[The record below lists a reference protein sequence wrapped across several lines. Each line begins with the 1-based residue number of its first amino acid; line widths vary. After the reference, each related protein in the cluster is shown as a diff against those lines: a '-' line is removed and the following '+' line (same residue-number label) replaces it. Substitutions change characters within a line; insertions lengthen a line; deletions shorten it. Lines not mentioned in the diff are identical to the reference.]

1 MTTPTTP
8 TPTTP
13 TATATTP
20 TTATTATTAT
30 TTTATATTATTATTT
45 TATATTATA
54 EQVHTALQNVYDPCS
69 QSWQRPMSLPDL
81 GLIRQVSLTP
91 DGHATVR
98 ISLTAPFCMAV
109 PTIMQSIEHKV
120 RAIHGITN
128 ITVELDA
135 TTPWHPELMT
145 DQGRKQLTHART
157 HDRQTPPPTPTPHP
171 TTPDHTHHTP
181 QPRHVGTLPLPHN
194 RHPARNRPQTP
205 PDTAPPK
212 PTTHERAPNPHPTA
226 ATQGTLKRSRYHRD
240 AAHPKVGAQSAST
253 RREASACAARQEPYW
268 AWPPQAC
275 SFWR

>member
-8 TPTTP
+8 TPTATTP
-13 TATATTP
+13 TATTP
-20 TTATTATTAT
+20 TTATPAT
-30 TTTATATTATTATTT
+30 TTTPTAATATTATTATATAATPTT
-45 TATATTATA
+45 ATTATAATATTATT

-135 TTPWHPELMT
+135 TTTWHPELMT

-157 HDRQTPPPTPTPHP
+157 HDRQTPPPTPTPAPHHP
-171 TTPDHTHHTP
+171 
-181 QPRHVGTLPLPHN
+181 
-194 RHPARNRPQTP
+194 
-205 PDTAPPK
+205 
-212 PTTHERAPNPHPTA
+212 
-226 ATQGTLKRSRYHRD
+226 
-240 AAHPKVGAQSAST
+240 
-253 RREASACAARQEPYW
+253 
-268 AWPPQAC
+268 
-275 SFWR
+275 